1 MFSKKNVLLT
11 AFGFIGLIVLSALLV
26 VFFNKTRSAADEI
39 KIDYLEKMTIN
50 VSEFT
55 NDLVES
61 SYEKLALLEASFSRQ
76 VNDEEDVMAAI
87 NLIQDD
93 LDDGLFIVA
102 TPDNKVYGYEKLK
115 LELTGKFRRLVY
127 NINSKLYFLF
137 IKEYNNYSFIS
148 KIGYAIPISKLND
161 SLSIK
166 GFDSVFHTYLL
177 ASDFNLLLHYSVD
190 SDHGLEFD
198 NYKSLLKLFE
208 ENNLNTEEIKV
219 TIATFSRS
227 IHYVS
232 FIKLNND
239 WSLMLLVNS
248 SNLGEDYITII
259 NNTNLIFLIY
269 ISIVLIG
276 FSVLYF
282 IIFALLNRKRA
293 LSTQTAINNQLTIAI
308 DAANKANKAKSEFLS
323 RISHDIRTPMNGIM
337 GMVNLAKKD
346 LDNKDY
352 VAECLNKITIT
363 SDHLLSLLND
373 VLDMSKIETGKI
385 IISEEP
391 LSIIDLINDCST
403 IVESGIDAENVVFNK
418 SINITNES
426 ILGDKLHLRQILINV
441 LGNAVKFTKDGQ
453 IDFEVSEE
461 EINDEIS
468 KFIFVIKD
476 TGIGMSNEFQK
487 HIYEPFVQEDNQ
499 NARTKY
505 MGSGLGM
512 SIVKQL
518 IDKMEGSISLDS
530 ELQKGTCFTIE
541 ITFRLNKNK
550 PYQLAETTD
559 LSLLKGM
566 HVLLVEDNE
575 INMEIASS
583 MLEAV
588 GIEVVKAY
596 DGIEAIREYV
606 NHDIDYFGAILMD
619 VMMPR
624 LNGLDAA
631 RKIRLAKRDDA
642 KTVPIIAMTAKAYK
656 EDEEEAIKS
665 GMNEHVTKP
674 IEFNY
679 VYELLLK
686 YQKNK
691 S

>member
-1 MFSKKNVLLT
+1 MFSKRKLLLT
-11 AFGFIGLIVLSALLV
+11 IFGFVGLTVLSVLLV
-26 VFFNKTRSAADEI
+26 VFFNKTRSTVDEV
-39 KIDYLEKMTIN
+39 KIEHLEKMTVN
-50 VSEFT
+50 VGEFT
-55 NDLVES
+55 NDLIES
-61 SYEKLALLEASFSRQ
+61 SYEKLALLEASFNRL
-76 VNDEEDVMAAI
+76 VNSENDVMETI
-87 NLIQDD
+87 KVLQSDLEEELLIVV
-93 LDDGLFIVA
+93 GS
-102 TPDNKVYGYEKLK
+102 NNNVYGYETLN
-115 LELTGKFRRLVY
+115 LELTGRYRRLIY
-127 NINSKLYFLF
+127 NIDSRLYFLF
-137 IKEYNNYSFIS
+137 IKDCNNYSFVS
-148 KIGYAIPISKLND
+148 KIGYAIPASKINE
-161 SLSIK
+161 SLSVKTLDK
-166 GFDSVFHTYLL
+166 GFHTYLL
-177 ASDFNLLLHYSVD
+177 ASDYNLLLHYSQAD
-190 SDHGLEFD
+190 GSGLRYNNLSEFVR
-198 NYKSLLKLFE
+198 LMG

-219 TIATFSRS
+219 VTENVDNSKY
-227 IHYVS
+227 YVS

-239 WSLMLLVNS
+239 WSIILMVDS
-248 SNLGEDYITII
+248 VNLGEDYMGII
-259 NNTNLIFLIY
+259 NNTNRIFLIY

-276 FSVLYF
+276 FSILYF
-282 IIFALLNRKRA
+282 IIFALLNRKKA
-293 LSTQTAINNQLTIAI
+293 LSTQTAINNQLTLAI
-308 DAANKANKAKSEFLS
+308 EAANKANKAKSEFLS

-337 GMVNLAKKD
+337 GMVNLAKKN
-346 LDNKDY
+346 LDNKEY
-352 VAECLNKITIT
+352 VAYCLNKITTT

-391 LSIIDLINDCST
+391 LNILDLINDCST
-403 IVESGIDAENVVFNK
+403 IVESSIDAKNVVFNK

-441 LGNAVKFTKDGQ
+441 LGNAVKFTKDGH

-461 EINDEIS
+461 EIGDEIS
-468 KFIFVIKD
+468 KFVFVIKD

-518 IDKMEGSISLDS
+518 IDKMGGSISLTS
-530 ELQKGTCFTIE
+530 ELEKGTCFTIA

-550 PYQLAETTD
+550 PYKLAETAD

-588 GIEVVKAY
+588 GIEVTKAC

-624 LNGLDAA
+624 LNGLDAT
-631 RKIRLAKRDDA
+631 RKIRLAKREDA
-642 KTVPIIAMTAKAYK
+642 KTIPIIAMTAKAYK
-656 EDEEEAIKS
+656 EDEEEAIRA

-674 IEFNY
+674 IEFNC